1 MKKLIFIFVLMLF
14 QSCAKQKTI
23 LICGDHVCVNK
34 AEAKQ
39 FFEENLTLEV
49 KIVDKKDNK
58 EINLV
63 QLNLNEGSNTRQVNV
78 VKKKE
83 TKNQI
88 RVLTNKEVKEIK
100 KKVKTSKNNYAKK
113 IILKDKKRR
122 KNIFFEKNNSKND
135 IVDICTLVNKCT
147 IDEISKYLIKIG
159 KKKDFPDITVRE

>member
-1 MKKLIFIFVLMLF
+1 MKKLIFIFVLILF

-63 QLNLNEGSNTRQVNV
+63 QLNLNEGSNIRQVNV

-135 IVDICTLVNKCT
+135 IVDICTIVNKCT
-147 IDEISKYLIKIG
+147 IDEISKYLIKTG

>member
-63 QLNLNEGSNTRQVNV
+63 QLNLNEGSNIRQVNV

-100 KKVKTSKNNYAKK
+100 KKVKTNKNKYAKK

-122 KNIFFEKNNSKND
+122 KNIFFKKNNSKND
-135 IVDICTLVNKCT
+135 IVDICTIVNKCT
-147 IDEISKYLIKIG
+147 IDEISKYLIKTG

>member
-1 MKKLIFIFVLMLF
+1 MKKLIFIFVLILF

-63 QLNLNEGSNTRQVNV
+63 QLNLNECSNIRQVNV

-100 KKVKTSKNNYAKK
+100 KKVKTNKNKYAKK

-122 KNIFFEKNNSKND
+122 KNIFFKKNNAKND
-135 IVDICTLVNKCT
+135 IVDICTIVNKCT

>member
-63 QLNLNEGSNTRQVNV
+63 QLNLNEGSNIRQVNV

-100 KKVKTSKNNYAKK
+100 KKVKTNKNKYAKK
-113 IILKDKKRR
+113 IILKDQKRR
-122 KNIFFEKNNSKND
+122 KNIFFKKNNSKND
-135 IVDICTLVNKCT
+135 IVDICNIVNKCT
-147 IDEISKYLIKIG
+147 IDEISKYLIKTG

>member
-1 MKKLIFIFVLMLF
+1 MKKLIFIFILMLC

-63 QLNLNEGSNTRQVNV
+63 QLNLNEGSNIRQVNV

-100 KKVKTSKNNYAKK
+100 KKVKTSKNKYAKK
-113 IILKDKKRR
+113 MILKDKKRR

-135 IVDICTLVNKCT
+135 IVDICTIVNKCT